1 MTEQLVHDPAAVGA
15 LSAQVASRTGI
26 PLSHIEKDFWVTE
39 VLRGVVGA
47 ANAGGI
53 EIVFKGGTSL
63 SKAFSLI
70 ERFSEDVDVLA
81 ILPAALGKGA
91 RDTILKS
98 LVNGAA
104 TATGLPAVAVP
115 SATST
120 GLKRGARFHYTE
132 QSNTFG
138 LSDGVFLEIGSRG
151 GAMPAT
157 VMPIVSILAETQ
169 RLNSPGSQKLSQS
182 LFGSLIPA
190 EHWLRNSCCSIPPT
204 PRTIPTTRFA
214 AHDTI
219 TMCTNYFN
227 IPTCSTSFRP
237 SALRHFPETCART
250 QPLPASKPMCAPPV
264 GSPIARHSRTVR
276 TFTLHVSATSKRSSS
291 SSYGP
296 TPTGRHSTTASTRS
310 TALATNSET
319 PKIDAKRC
327 GHNRTEIGTV
337 VPSNGN
343 GDE

>member
-1 MTEQLVHDPAAVGA
+1 MTEQLVHDPAAVAA
-15 LSAQVASRTGI
+15 LSAQVAARTGI

-104 TATGLPAVAVP
+104 TATGLAPVAVP

-138 LSDGVFLEIGSRG
+138 LTAGVFLEIGSRG
-151 GAMPAT
+151 GAMPAS
-157 VMPIVSILAETQ
+157 VMPIVSILARDAATELNGFAETEPVLVRVLDPCRTLVEKLVLLHTAHTADDSHDAIRGARHYYDVYQ
-169 RLNSPGSQKLSQS
+169 LLQHPKVLTDLETVGIETLSRDVCTYSTAAGLEANVRPTGGFANSPA
-182 LFGSLIPA
+182 FT
-190 EHWLRNSCCSIPPT
+190 NS
-204 PRTIPTTRFA
+204 
-214 AHDTI
+214 AHLDVARDRYEQAVLQQLLWP
-219 TMCTNYFN
+219 NAN
-227 IPTCSTSFRP
+227 RP
-237 SALRHFPETCART
+237 SFDDCLNAVNGARKK
-250 QPLPASKPMCAPPV
+250 L
-264 GSPIARHSRTVR
+264 
-276 TFTLHVSATSKRSSS
+276 
-291 SSYGP
+291 
-296 TPTGRHSTTASTRS
+296 
-310 TALATNSET
+310 
-319 PKIDAKRC
+319 
-327 GHNRTEIGTV
+327 
-337 VPSNGN
+337 
-343 GDE
+343 